1 MKGGQH
7 RVEGRRVGGLCRCV
21 CGGGGGGGGGVGGC
35 VRGNSPVRPIR
46 RWEGLE
52 SEESALSNAVI

>member
-1 MKGGQH
+1 MW
-7 RVEGRRVGGLCRCV
+7 VGGWE
-21 CGGGGGGGGGVGGC
+21 GVGCRGVGRGVC